1 MHSIAC
7 SGMEPMNRDFEA
19 EGKNG
24 TKVKEEFLRH
34 AMECHA
40 DMLKNMSETEKERIM
55 KKVDDMI
62 G

>member
-1 MHSIAC
+1 
-7 SGMEPMNRDFEA
+7 MEPMNRDFEA